1 MPFGPGEPNE
11 TIADVQ
17 LDDELLLQTDPDLPH
32 PHELA
37 VLPVSDPVPIVSTH
51 PVGAPLLVAGDGAGL
66 VEAAGAGLIDGSELI
81 RYAASLGAGELG
93 AALDDGAVLLLTDSN
108 RRRGER
114 WTTVRHTRGYTE
126 PAGSEPLEVDA
137 TDNRLPVFPDAG
149 EDAMTMAH
157 ELGGVVARAT
167 RYGNPITFTSEERP
181 ALAVD
186 GDIDT
191 AWRTSAFADARGERI
206 ELELAEPVTTDHVTL
221 TQPIN
226 GARNRFITGARLR
239 FDGGSPIDVP
249 LGTESRD
256 APGQRIAFEERTFD
270 TLSIEILA
278 DTAGVIPGFGG
289 LSSVGFAEVT
299 IGDEPPLQRETIAL
313 PTDLLSAT
321 GTAAIDHPLT
331 ILLTRQRQDPSDTT
345 RTDEEQHVAR
355 ELTLPSGREFT
366 LSGDVRLFRRH
377 PAVRARRGPG
387 PPARRLGHL
396 GARQQPAQRRRPHRV
411 GRLRRR
417 PCHAWTTQRNTPE
430 RQWVEVNLTE
440 EVTVDT
446 GAAHGGGRRPALGAH
461 RGRGV
466 GRWHPPGPRPARA
479 VVDGDHQNATAEV
492 EAVLPEEVT
501 GSSFRFRLT
510 GIRAVTTND
519 WVSDAKSTRRW
530 PSPRSACPAPRC
542 PSCPRG
548 STPAAATTC

>member
-1 MPFGPGEPNE
+1 
-11 TIADVQ
+11 
-17 LDDELLLQTDPDLPH
+17 
-32 PHELA
+32 
-37 VLPVSDPVPIVSTH
+37 
-51 PVGAPLLVAGDGAGL
+51 
-66 VEAAGAGLIDGSELI
+66 
-81 RYAASLGAGELG
+81 
-93 AALDDGAVLLLTDSN
+93 
-108 RRRGER
+108 
-114 WTTVRHTRGYTE
+114 RHTRGYTE

-256 APGQRIAFEERTFD
+256 APGQRIGFEERTFD

-289 LSSVGFAEVT
+289 LSSVGFSEVT

-331 ILLTRQRQDPSDTT
+331 ILLTRQRHDPSDTT

-377 PAVRARRGPG
+377 PPYVLDEA
-387 PPARRLGHL
+387 LG
-396 GARQQPAQRRRPHRV
+396 RPHDGSVTWARASSQLNGAV
-411 GRLRRR
+411 HTASAAFDGD
-417 PCHAWTTQRNTPE
+417 PATAWTTQRDTPE

-446 GAAHGGGRRPALGAH
+446 VPLTLVADGLHSVPTEVEVSVDGTRLGRVPLE
-461 RGRGV
+461 
-466 GRWHPPGPRPARA
+466 P

-519 WVSDAKSTRRW
+519 WVSDREVDQAVAIAEIGLPGPKVPELPERFDTGCRDDLLTIDGESQPVRATGPMSTVLAGDPVPLATCSGDPVVLGGGEHEIDTAPGDSSGLDIDQLVLRSDAGGQA
-530 PSPRSACPAPRC
+530 SPAED
-542 PSCPRG
+542 
-548 STPAAATTC
+548 ATLVE